1 MGIIKHFYC
10 STNKN
15 YFGVMLTLSFLVS
28 ACTQKE
34 KKGKEE
40 RISIPTVQIKKE
52 NYQTEEHFPG
62 VVSGINNVEIRP
74 QVSGYLDRILVDEG
88 AYVKKGQL
96 LFVIQE
102 KTYQETF
109 QSAFASKEMA
119 QSALKKAQIEYN
131 RISRLEQANVLS
143 EVQLKTVKEEL
154 DYAKAAVRKAEAN
167 EKLASVNRGFTR
179 ITAPVSG
186 YIGRLP
192 YKTGA
197 LVGGAE
203 TEPLTILSDI
213 SDVHVYF
220 SMSEADFLLFK
231 KRYNGVSIEDKIKE
245 IPPVTLQLPDRSL
258 FPESGKIDL
267 ILGQF
272 DQQTASVSFRA
283 TFKNPGSL
291 LRSGNTGR
299 VIIPKNYESIIKV
312 PQSATFR
319 IQDKTMLYVVDKDQ
333 TVHLTPLQIVDKDTH
348 NYLISGGLK
357 VGDRIVSKGADRLK
371 EGQRINPV
379 NE

>member
-1 MGIIKHFYC
+1 
-10 STNKN
+10 
-15 YFGVMLTLSFLVS
+15 MLTLSFIVS

-283 TFKNPGSL
+283 TFKNQGSL

-333 TVHLTPLQIVDKDTH
+333 TVHLAPLQIVDKDAH

>member
-1 MGIIKHFYC
+1 MGIIKHFCGTHKIYL
-10 STNKN
+10 
-15 YFGVMLTLSFLVS
+15 GGILMLSFVVS
-28 ACTQKE
+28 ACAQKE
-34 KKGKEE
+34 EKGKEG
-40 RISIPTVQIKKE
+40 IPSIPIVQIRKE

-62 VVSGINNVEIRP
+62 VVSGVNNVEVRP

-109 QSAFASKEMA
+109 QSAVASKEMS
-119 QSALKKAQIEYN
+119 QSALKKAQIEYD
-131 RISRLEQANVLS
+131 RIARLEQANVLS
-143 EVQLKTVKEEL
+143 EVQLKTVKQEL
-154 DYAKAAVRKAEAN
+154 DYAIAAVRKAEAN

-179 ITAPVSG
+179 ITAPVNG

-192 YKTGA
+192 YKKGA
-197 LVGGAE
+197 LVGGSE
-203 TEPLTILSDI
+203 TEPLTVLSDI

-220 SMSEADFLLFK
+220 SMSEADFLRFK
-231 KRYNGVSIEDKIKE
+231 KRYNGASIEDKIKE
-245 IPPVTLQLPDRSL
+245 IPPVKLELPDQSL
-258 FPESGKIDL
+258 FPETGKIDL

-272 DQQTASVSFRA
+272 DRQTASISFRA
-283 TFKNPGSL
+283 TFRNPGSL

-299 VIIPKNYESIIKV
+299 VIIPKNYQNIIKV
-312 PQSATFR
+312 PQSATFK
-319 IQDKTMLYVVDKDQ
+319 IQDKTMLYLMGKDR
-333 TVHLTPLQIVDKDTH
+333 TVHLAPIQIVDKDTH
-348 NYLISGGLK
+348 NYLVSGGLN
-357 VGDRIVSKGADRLK
+357 VGNRIVSKGADRLK